1 MPRRRLLAELNRT
14 FRVTKPA
21 DRPASAFEPR
31 RYRAVR
37 AAVPASAFLGGV
49 GEFIGPY
56 LAHSDG
62 DPAWQRVS
70 SGREVGVFWTEVGAA
85 ARYPAARLHA
95 TCGSGATAP

>member
-1 MPRRRLLAELNRT
+1 
-14 FRVTKPA
+14 
-21 DRPASAFEPR
+21 
-31 RYRAVR
+31 VR